1 MKFCCMSN
9 PTWCHWWEWTLGM
22 DSISHW
28 SCFGEDDLYIY
39 INVYLIITHDEDMHR
54 QGTTSNQKTDPCQQV
69 NWKAVSQVFL
79 QFCGIAWIGNRLWKA
94 KSMLSLGI
102 DFHRATQAAE
112 AFMATQDTHW
122 IRFRI
127 WKATGPSNSCA
138 QLGFSIEL
146 IQPGCRGFSDK
157 KEDKHNWSDLVFS
170 HPNQQVQIQ
179 NGKFVVAQVKLTSL
193 LEGVSLANTR
203 RHPAHH
209 WIQTGIGPMCSCSFD
224 GPGMPLRL
232 GNCRFHSPRNK
243 LSWVGRCNDE
253 QGLGPDWS
261 HPISVGEQTMTTDVM
276 RSSKD
281 LSNMYIFF
289 E

>member
-1 MKFCCMSN
+1 
-9 PTWCHWWEWTLGM
+9 
-22 DSISHW
+22 
-28 SCFGEDDLYIY
+28 
-39 INVYLIITHDEDMHR
+39 V
-54 QGTTSNQKTDPCQQV
+54 
-69 NWKAVSQVFL
+69 

-94 KSMLSLGI
+94 KSMLFLGI
-102 DFHRATQAAE
+102 DFHRATQTAE

-127 WKATGPSNSCA
+127 SKTTGPSNSCA

-146 IQPGCRGFSDK
+146 IQPACRGFSEK

-179 NGKFVVAQVKLTSL
+179 NGKLVVAQVTLTSL

-224 GPGMPLRL
+224 GPGMPVYL

-261 HPISVGEQTMTTDVM
+261 HPMSVGEQTMTTDVM

-281 LSNMYIFF
+281 LSNMYFF